1 MYKPSTYL
9 IVTYFLPTYLPI
21 FLPAYLLYIWNLFL
35 KNWLPR
41 WKQIL
46 SPLRFIH
53 NWVIMGIQWM
63 IVRWWVLQ
71 LLRKLFSWWDLG
83 PLSFPS
89 FLVLLRLLEGNVAPY
104 CNCNNFV
111 MLAFMVLEL
120 NYMISISKTWMLCS
134 YKAHLPLQFHFIWD
148 NVLYSK
154 DHSSDY

>member
-1 MYKPSTYL
+1 
-9 IVTYFLPTYLPI
+9 
-21 FLPAYLLYIWNLFL
+21 
-35 KNWLPR
+35 
-41 WKQIL
+41 
-46 SPLRFIH
+46 
-53 NWVIMGIQWM
+53 MGIQWM

-120 NYMISISKTWMLCS
+120 NYMISISKT
-134 YKAHLPLQFHFIWD
+134 
-148 NVLYSK
+148 
-154 DHSSDY
+154 